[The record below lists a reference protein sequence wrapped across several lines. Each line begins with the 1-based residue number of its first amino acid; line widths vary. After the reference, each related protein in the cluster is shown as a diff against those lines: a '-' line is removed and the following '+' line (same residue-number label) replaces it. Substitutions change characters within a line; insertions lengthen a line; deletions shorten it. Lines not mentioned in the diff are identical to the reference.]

1 MFANLALYL
10 HFLNFWFNVEEFIE
24 HLREIGIIYV
34 NIIWRDYYYKIVRIK
49 VNNFSLNFICNSK
62 MD

>member
-34 NIIWRDYYYKIVRIK
+34 NIIWRYYYKIVRNK
-49 VNNFSLNFICNSK
+49 SK
-62 MD
+62 